1 MENLT
6 KLEKLLNKMD
16 DMLSAHHK
24 TLVTHELVIKI
35 LTDLLVESKIATLKE
50 IEGTYTLRMGEF
62 IETLKK
68 TAEEEQQKEKAYK
81 ESVHELLAS
90 MRPEGH
96 A

>member
-6 KLEKLLNKMD
+6 KLEKLLEKMD
-16 DMLSAHHK
+16 SMLSAHHQ
-24 TLVTHELVIKI
+24 TLITHEIVIKI
-35 LTDLLVESKIATLKE
+35 LTDLLTESRITTLKE
-50 IEGTYTLRMGEF
+50 VEEAYTKRMGEF

-68 TAEEEQQKEKAYK
+68 TAEEEKQKEKAYK

-90 MRPEGH
+90 LRVEGN